1 MALLHTTALTLG
13 GAPRVNLLP
22 RAVIERRERAALLRR
37 WGWGL
42 VGALAVVV
50 LAAGGTYALQLAA
63 QQTLAAENARTSEL
77 LAQVAALQPVAQK
90 LSLQTELADFRAQA
104 MGTDVTWTAV
114 LDTVRSALPADV
126 GLIEYTLAPGGLPTG
141 EDRATEIGAKGTIT
155 FTSAGPTDIVAL
167 IRSVRALPGVID
179 ADGWANTLSGSEYRY
194 ELRVAFDQTVYT
206 GDYAE
211 EAGQ

>member
-1 MALLHTTALTLG
+1 MALMQTTAITVG

-22 RAVIERRERAALLRR
+22 RAVIERRERATLLRR

-63 QQTLAAENARTSEL
+63 QQRLDAENARTANL
-77 LAQVAALQPVAQK
+77 LAEVAALQPVAQK
-90 LSLQTELADFRAQA
+90 LSLETELADFRTQA

-114 LDTVRSALPADV
+114 LDTVRGALPADV
-126 GLIEYTLAPGGLPTG
+126 GLIEYTLAPGGLPLG
-141 EDRATEIGAKGTIT
+141 DDRETEIGAKGTIT